1 MSARTK
7 VPQPADKAVLDPF
20 KRGGGQDRLFV
31 WSQAD
36 SGNDGGRSAAF
47 K

>member
-20 KRGGGQDRLFV
+20 KRGGGQDRLFA

-36 SGNDGGRSAAF
+36 GSNVDGRSAAF